1 MGFLNTGRFPLLLT
15 GALVLAGCGGGG
27 SSDGSTD
34 NGGGDTDAPPAS
46 EFDLSGQIGIEARTR
61 VDSDTAEDFSRGAA
75 TDNETSPQALPS
87 PAIVAG
93 YLSSNNGFY
102 TSSAGFRFYRD
113 QADSFRLA
121 LSENQVV
128 TVQAFAIN
136 AAPGPAPSGSVEL
149 APQNTSDIAQP
160 LTPST
165 PVSVSARDGADNDIY
180 DLTLRAVAGGPFR
193 YVVSVSS
200 AAQGT
205 TFNVGYAQPD
215 WVPNEAIITMDSS
228 SRASSVLSAAL
239 PGVDRQLLAEGV
251 WKMTRP
257 GAGLKKFSSSAS
269 LSATEK
275 QETMNW
281 IQSLQSMAGVA
292 SAEPNYLYQSL
303 AVQASNNPLYSRQ
316 WHYPLINLPTAWQ
329 ALNNPGL
336 GVRVA
341 VLDTG
346 MFSTTPDAGGNWHP
360 DLEDSSN
367 SNLEILSRSDFVTG
381 DLDNDS
387 SPGEDSNPANPG
399 GDGMTPTSFH
409 GTHVA
414 GTIAALDNFSGG
426 IGVAPMATV
435 QPVRVL
441 GRDGA
446 GSTADIVRAI
456 DYLAGLPVGGQRPEI
471 INLSLGSAGLSRA
484 LEQSINRAVDAG
496 ILVVAAAGNEGTTQ
510 KFYPA
515 AFDSVIGVGAVDG
528 GRKRASYSNFG
539 DWIDLVAP
547 GGDASRDANSDGQAD
562 VVISAWGQQT
572 SNQFLPG
579 YVGLQG
585 TSMAAPHVS
594 GVIALMKE
602 RNPSLSHATFR
613 ELLRRGDL
621 TDEVG
626 NMTEYGYGLINA
638 LKAVDAASSGGLGAF
653 LSASPDAFRFD
664 GSVTQAEVELKVV
677 PQGSNAIDINSI
689 VVDESLS
696 WLEVSKAAA
705 NDGVLLT
712 ARVTAASEARQAE
725 ITVNYNNGSPQ
736 TLTLPVNVQLG
747 DPQGARNAGRHFV
760 LLVDNE
766 TGATVAEAIVEA
778 ENGHYNFGFD
788 VVPAGEYILVAGS
801 DIDNNGFICE
811 AGEACAEY
819 PTNGLPQPIVKGS
832 EALSGLLLTT
842 SYTRPELEGQS
853 LPRAGFEGY
862 RLMDESE
869 KSTPRRQSH

>member
-1 MGFLNTGRFPLLLT
+1 
-15 GALVLAGCGGGG
+15 
-27 SSDGSTD
+27 
-34 NGGGDTDAPPAS
+34 
-46 EFDLSGQIGIEARTR
+46 
-61 VDSDTAEDFSRGAA
+61 
-75 TDNETSPQALPS
+75 
-87 PAIVAG
+87 
-93 YLSSNNGFY
+93 
-102 TSSAGFRFYRD
+102 
-113 QADSFRLA
+113 
-121 LSENQVV
+121 
-128 TVQAFAIN
+128 
-136 AAPGPAPSGSVEL
+136 
-149 APQNTSDIAQP
+149 
-160 LTPST
+160 
-165 PVSVSARDGADNDIY
+165 
-180 DLTLRAVAGGPFR
+180 
-193 YVVSVSS
+193 
-200 AAQGT
+200 
-205 TFNVGYAQPD
+205 
-215 WVPNEAIITMDSS
+215 
-228 SRASSVLSAAL
+228 
-239 PGVDRQLLAEGV
+239 
-251 WKMTRP
+251 
-257 GAGLKKFSSSAS
+257 
-269 LSATEK
+269 
-275 QETMNW
+275 
-281 IQSLQSMAGVA
+281 
-292 SAEPNYLYQSL
+292 
-303 AVQASNNPLYSRQ
+303 
-316 WHYPLINLPTAWQ
+316 
-329 ALNNPGL
+329 
-336 GVRVA
+336 
-341 VLDTG
+341 
-346 MFSTTPDAGGNWHP
+346 
-360 DLEDSSN
+360 
-367 SNLEILSRSDFVTG
+367 
-381 DLDNDS
+381 
-387 SPGEDSNPANPG
+387 
-399 GDGMTPTSFH
+399 
-409 GTHVA
+409 
-414 GTIAALDNFSGG
+414 
-426 IGVAPMATV
+426 
-435 QPVRVL
+435 
-441 GRDGA
+441 
-446 GSTADIVRAI
+446 
-456 DYLAGLPVGGQRPEI
+456 
-471 INLSLGSAGLSRA
+471 
-484 LEQSINRAVDAG
+484 
-496 ILVVAAAGNEGTTQ
+496 
-510 KFYPA
+510 
-515 AFDSVIGVGAVDG
+515 
-528 GRKRASYSNFG
+528 
-539 DWIDLVAP
+539 
-547 GGDASRDANSDGQAD
+547 
-562 VVISAWGQQT
+562 
-572 SNQFLPG
+572 
-579 YVGLQG
+579 
-585 TSMAAPHVS
+585 
-594 GVIALMKE
+594 MKE